1 MSNRKNTKQEQ
12 ELKTAIMD
20 ELEDAL
26 DGYLESFRLKSK
38 DGESLPT
45 ISEIEDILTDLRSK
59 TRDIYLKMVSES
71 ITYYDEANLI
81 ASKKATTAKEG

>member
-26 DGYLESFRLKSK
+26 DDYLESFRLKSK

-45 ISEIEDILTDLRSK
+45 INELEDILTDLCSK
-59 TRDIYLKMVSES
+59 TRDIYLEMVSES
-71 ITYYDEANLI
+71 ITHYDEANLI
-81 ASKKATTAKEG
+81 SSKKATTAKEG